1 MMLPATEERGL
12 DDAARLGGVSRPA
25 TRWRRWPAAV
35 IFALALLHTWPLA
48 TDPGR
53 LSLHSEDEWL
63 NAWAVSWIARQIT
76 RDPFDL
82 FGANMFYPTDDAYA
96 YTEPLI
102 VPALMGAPLRWF
114 GASAMMTYNLLLL
127 AGLTLTGLAMY
138 WLVVAW
144 TGDPWAGV
152 LAGAVL
158 AFSTAMF
165 TRLAHLQALHLYAL
179 PLALLSF
186 DRLVRYC
193 RASDA
198 LRVGLCV
205 LCAALTSGYLV
216 VFVTA
221 ALGSALLAR
230 APELRNRHGAGV
242 LLRLAASAI
251 ATLTVLLLLLSPYL
265 SVQGA
270 RPMSPDA
277 ADIGTALLSY
287 LSTAANL
294 HYRWWSH
301 TVYQLRG
308 ALFPGAIALVLAG
321 AALAVRGVTPRGVRR
336 MLLAVA
342 AVGGLLSLGPL
353 TPVYEWAY
361 FLIPPVQ
368 TLRAP
373 GRFGILVVFAVAAL
387 AGLGL
392 AALRARLPAPRW
404 GTVAAA
410 GALAAVTVECLAAPL
425 PYRPVEYGSPIHRA
439 LRAVGPGAIVEL
451 PLYSGGGG
459 SHPNAWYLLA
469 STKHWRPMIAGYG
482 NGRPATYDDLA
493 RILSTFPSVLA
504 VARMQALGATY
515 AVVHTSRH
523 PRRQEMQLRM
533 EEAQGRS
540 DLTVVAEVGADRL
553 YRIQPAIAGAQG
565 LGSGLTD
572 LPWSEL
578 SVARGS
584 SDTGSYVRAFHGA
597 SYGFALQSPDRFV
610 GYFERSA
617 QDAQLRLR
625 LPVPMSG
632 RFIDALTGDNLGP
645 VTVAPV
651 APEEPPAQV
660 LLPAGRVAVILSLRA
675 DEASGP
681 G

>member
-1 MMLPATEERGL
+1 MTVRGL
-12 DDAARLGGVSRPA
+12 DAAPLGGVSRPA
-25 TRWRRWPAAV
+25 AGSKRWAAAV
-35 IFALALLHTWPLA
+35 ILALAVLHTWPLA
-48 TDPGR
+48 TDPGQ

-63 NAWAVSWIARQIT
+63 NAWAVSWIARQIP

-82 FGANMFYPTDDAYA
+82 FGANMFYPTENAYA

-102 VPALMGAPLRWF
+102 VPGLMGAPLRWL
-114 GASAMMTYNLLLL
+114 GASPMMTYNLLLL
-127 AGLTLTGLAMY
+127 AGLMLTGLAMY

-158 AFSTAMF
+158 AFSTAML

-186 DRLVRYC
+186 DRLVRHC
-193 RASDA
+193 RTSDA
-198 LRVGLCV
+198 VRLGLCV

-216 VFVTA
+216 VFVTV

-230 APELRNRHGAGV
+230 APELGSRHGAGV
-242 LLRLAASAI
+242 LLRLAASAVV
-251 ATLTVLLLLLSPYL
+251 TLAVLLLLLSPYL
-265 SVQGA
+265 AVQGA
-270 RPMSPDA
+270 RPLSPDV

-294 HYRWWSH
+294 HYQWWSH
-301 TVYQLRG
+301 TIYQLRG
-308 ALFPGAIALVLAG
+308 PLFPGAVALALAG
-321 AALAVRGVTPRGVRR
+321 AGVVVRGVAPRGVRR
-336 MLLAVA
+336 MLLVVAV
-342 AVGGLLSLGPL
+342 VGGLLSLGPL

-373 GRFGILVVFAVAAL
+373 SRFGILVVFVVAAL

-404 GTVAAA
+404 GAVVAA
-410 GALAAVTVECLAAPL
+410 GALVAATVECLHAPL
-425 PYRPVEYGSPIHRA
+425 SYRPVQYGAPIHRA
-439 LRAVGPGAIVEL
+439 LRAVGPGSILEL

-482 NGRPATYDDLA
+482 NGRPADYDDLA

-504 VARMQALGATY
+504 VERLQALDVAY

-523 PRRQEMQLRM
+523 PRPQEVQLRLVA
-533 EEAQGRS
+533 AQGRS
-540 DLTVVAEVGADRL
+540 ELTAVAEVGADRL
-553 YRIQPAIAGAQG
+553 YRIEPAMESAPGGG
-565 LGSGLTD
+565 LIN

-578 SVARGS
+578 SVGRGS
-584 SDTGSYVRAFHGA
+584 SDAGSYLRAFHGA
-597 SYGFALQSPDRFV
+597 SYGFALQSSDRFV
-610 GYFERSA
+610 GYFEHTA
-617 QDAQLRLR
+617 QDARLRLR
-625 LPVPMSG
+625 LPVPMVG
-632 RFIDALTGDNLGP
+632 RFIDALTGDDLGP
-645 VTVAPV
+645 ATVAPV
-651 APEEPPAQV
+651 SPEEPPAPV
-660 LLPAGRVAVILSLRA
+660 LLPAGRLAVVLSLRA
-675 DEASGP
+675 DAASVSG
-681 G
+681 